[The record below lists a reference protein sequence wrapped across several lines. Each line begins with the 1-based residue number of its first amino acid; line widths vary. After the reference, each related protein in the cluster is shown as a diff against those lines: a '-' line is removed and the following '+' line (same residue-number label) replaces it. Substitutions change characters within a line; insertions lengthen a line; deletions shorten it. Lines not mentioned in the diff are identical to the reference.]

1 MARILIA
8 GCGYVGEAAADL
20 FHGQHWEVEGWT
32 GSPQS
37 AARLA
42 DRPYPVR
49 SVDITDRAAVSAAS
63 GEFDVVVQC
72 VSTSGG
78 EAEAY
83 RGLYLR
89 GAQNLIHRFPSSRLL
104 FTSSTSVYAQTDG
117 TIVDEAS
124 PAEPAH
130 EKGKVLRE
138 TEELILANG
147 GIVAR
152 LGGIHGPGRSFFL
165 SKFLE
170 GAAVVDPNDR
180 RFINQVHRDD
190 VVSAL
195 LLLAEQPSAG
205 EGQIFNVVGDRPIT
219 AREAYEWLRVWLGK
233 PGGAFPSATWER
245 ESKTWERGSP
255 SPEPGAVPRKRG
267 RSNKQVSNA
276 KLRALG
282 WEPRYPTFEAA
293 MAKSIL
299 PSFGF

>member
-20 FHGQHWEVEGWT
+20 FHAQHWDVEGWT
-32 GSPQS
+32 SSAQS

-42 DRPYPVR
+42 NRPYPVR
-49 SVDITDRAAVSAAS
+49 AVDITDLAAVSAAP

-78 EAEAY
+78 DVEDY
-83 RGLYLR
+83 RRLYLG
-89 GAQNLIHRFPSSRLL
+89 GARTLVHRFARARLL
-104 FTSSTSVYAQTDG
+104 FTSSTSVYAQSDG
-117 TIVDEAS
+117 AVVDETS

-130 EKGKVLRE
+130 EKGKILRE
-138 TEELILANG
+138 AEQLILAAG

-152 LGGIHGPGRSFFL
+152 LGGIHGPGRSYFL

-170 GAAVVDPNDR
+170 GKAIVDPAEQ

-190 VVSAL
+190 IASAL
-195 LLLAEQPSAG
+195 LLLAEQRDACQG
-205 EGQIFNVVGDRPIT
+205 EIFNVVGDRPIT
-219 AREAYEWLRVWLGK
+219 AGEAYEWLALRLGK
-233 PGGAFPSATWER
+233 TL
-245 ESKTWERGSP
+245 P
-255 SPEPGAVPRKRG
+255 SPGQPGIPSKRG
-267 RSNKQVSNA
+267 RSNKQVNNA

-282 WEPRYPTFEAA
+282 WEPRYPTFDAA
-293 MAKSIL
+293 MTKSIL

>member
-8 GCGYVGEAAADL
+8 GCGYVGEAAADV
-20 FHGQHWEVEGWT
+20 FHAQEWQVEGWT
-32 GSPQS
+32 SSAES

-42 DRPYPVR
+42 NRPYSAR
-49 SVDITDRAAVSAAS
+49 AVDITDRAALSARA
-63 GEFDVVVQC
+63 GEFDVVMQC

-78 EAEAY
+78 GSEDY
-83 RGLYLR
+83 RRLYLG
-89 GAQNLIHRFPSSRLL
+89 GARNLLHRFPEARFL
-104 FTSSTSVYAQTDG
+104 FASSTSVYAQTDG
-117 TIVDEAS
+117 SIVDEAC

-130 EKGKVLRE
+130 EKGKILRE
-138 TEELILANG
+138 TEELILEAG

-165 SKFLE
+165 SKFVS
-170 GAAVVDPNDR
+170 GTAVIDEPEL

-190 VVSAL
+190 IVSAFL
-195 LLLAEQPSAG
+195 LLTELPAERN
-205 EGQIFNVVGDRPIT
+205 GQIFNVVGDEPIL
-219 AREAYEWLRVWLGK
+219 ASEAYEWLAARLGK
-233 PGGAFPSATWER
+233 PLPSA
-245 ESKTWERGSP
+245 GS
-255 SPEPGAVPRKRG
+255 AAPRKRG

-293 MAKSIL
+293 MTKSIL

>member
-32 GSPQS
+32 SS
-37 AARLA
+37 AESAERLA
-42 DRPYPVR
+42 TRPYLVR
-49 SVDITDRAAVSAAS
+49 RADITDPAAVSAAP

-78 EAEAY
+78 DVEDY
-83 RGLYLR
+83 RRLYLG
-89 GAQNLIHRFPSSRLL
+89 GARNLIHRFPNSRFL

-117 TIVDEAS
+117 SVVDESS
-124 PAEPAH
+124 PVDPVH
-130 EKGKVLRE
+130 EKGKILRE
-138 TEELILANG
+138 TEKLILATG

-165 SKFLE
+165 SRFLQ
-170 GAAVVDPNDR
+170 GKAVIDPAER

-190 VVSAL
+190 IVSAL
-195 LLLAEQPSAG
+195 LLLAELPSAG
-205 EGQIFNVVGDRPIT
+205 KGEVFNVVGDQPIT
-219 AREAYEWLRVWLGK
+219 AREAYEWLSVRFGK
-233 PGGAFPSATWER
+233 TLPSSGPGSISPR
-245 ESKTWERGSP
+245 RGQ
-255 SPEPGAVPRKRG
+255 
-267 RSNKQVSNA
+267 SNKRVSNA
-276 KLRALG
+276 KLRGLG

-293 MAKSIL
+293 MTKSIL

>member
-8 GCGYVGEAAADL
+8 GCGYVGEAAAEL
-20 FHGQHWEVEGWT
+20 FHGQRWEVEGWT
-32 GSPQS
+32 GSAES

-42 DRPYPVR
+42 NRPYPVR
-49 SVDITDRAAVSAAS
+49 SVDITDPTAVLAAS
-63 GEFDVVVQC
+63 GEFEVVVQC

-78 EAEAY
+78 DAEDY
-83 RGLYLR
+83 RRLYLG
-89 GAQNLIHRFPSSRLL
+89 GARNLIQGFPASRLL

-117 TIVDEAS
+117 TIVDETS
-124 PAEPAH
+124 PAEPTH
-130 EKGKVLRE
+130 DKGKILRE
-138 TEELILANG
+138 TEELILGAG

-165 SKFLE
+165 SKFLQ
-170 GAAVVDPNDR
+170 GTAVVDPNDR

-190 VVSAL
+190 ITSAY
-195 LLLAEQPSAG
+195 LLLAEQASAG
-205 EGQIFNVVGDRPIT
+205 GGEIFNVVGDHPIR
-219 AREAYEWLRVWLGK
+219 AAEAYEWLSARLGK
-233 PGGAFPSATWER
+233 ALPR
-245 ESKTWERGSP
+245 
-255 SPEPGAVPRKRG
+255 PEPVAVAPKRG

-293 MAKSIL
+293 MMKSIL

>member
-20 FHGQHWEVEGWT
+20 FHGQHWEVAGWT
-32 GSPQS
+32 SSAES

-42 DRPYPVR
+42 KRPYPVR
-49 SVDITDRAAVSAAS
+49 PVDITDRAAVSAVP
-63 GEFDVVVQC
+63 GEFDFVVQC
-72 VSTSGG
+72 ISTSGG
-78 EAEAY
+78 DVEDY
-83 RGLYLR
+83 HRLYLG
-89 GAQNLIHRFPSSRLL
+89 GARNLIHRFPSSRLI

-117 TIVDEAS
+117 TAVDEAS

-138 TEELILANG
+138 TEELILATG

-170 GAAVVDPNDR
+170 GAAVVEPNDR

-190 VVSAL
+190 IVSAL
-195 LLLAEQPSAG
+195 LLLAEQPSAR

-219 AREAYEWLRVWLGK
+219 VREAYEWLSVRLGE
-233 PGGAFPSATWER
+233 PLPS
-245 ESKTWERGSP
+245 SG
-255 SPEPGAVPRKRG
+255 PGAIPRRRG

-282 WEPRYPTFEAA
+282 WEPHYPTFEAA

>member
-20 FHGQHWEVEGWT
+20 FHGQRWEVEGWT
-32 GSPQS
+32 GSAQS

-42 DRPYPVR
+42 SRPYPVR
-49 SVDITDRAAVSAAS
+49 PVDITDLAAVSAVP

-78 EAEAY
+78 NVEDY
-83 RGLYLR
+83 RRLYLG
-89 GAQNLIHRFPSSRLL
+89 GARSLTHRFPGARLL

-117 TIVDEAS
+117 TFVDETS

-130 EKGKVLRE
+130 EKGRVLRE
-138 TEELILANG
+138 TEELILASG
-147 GIVAR
+147 GVVAR
-152 LGGIHGPGRSFFL
+152 LGGIHGPGRSYFL

-170 GAAVVDPNDR
+170 GKPVIDPTEQ

-190 VVSAL
+190 IVSAL
-195 LLLAEQPSAG
+195 LLLAEQPAG
-205 EGQIFNVVGDRPIT
+205 KGEVFNVVGGRPIT
-219 AREAYEWLRVWLGK
+219 AKEAYEWLALRLGK
-233 PGGAFPSATWER
+233 PLP
-245 ESKTWERGSP
+245 P
-255 SPEPGAVPRKRG
+255 LEPASVQPKRG

-282 WEPRYPTFEAA
+282 WEPRYPTFDAA
-293 MAKSIL
+293 MTKSIL
-299 PSFGF
+299 PSSGF

>member
-20 FHGQHWEVEGWT
+20 FHGQKWEVEGWT
-32 GSPQS
+32 GSAES

-42 DRPYPVR
+42 NRPYWVR
-49 SVDITDRAAVSAAS
+49 AVDITDRAALSAVT
-63 GEFDVVVQC
+63 GDVDVVVQC

-78 EAEAY
+78 DAEDY
-83 RGLYLR
+83 RRLYLG
-89 GAQNLIHRFPSSRLL
+89 GARNLIERFPRAKFL

-117 TIVDEAS
+117 SIVDEAS

-130 EKGKVLRE
+130 EKGKILRE
-138 TEELILANG
+138 TEELILENG

-165 SKFLE
+165 SKFVS
-170 GAAVVDPNDR
+170 GTAVIDQATQ

-190 VVSAL
+190 IVSAF
-195 LLLAEQPSAG
+195 LLLAERRSDG
-205 EGQIFNVVGDRPIT
+205 KGQIFNVVGDQPIL
-219 AREAYEWLRVWLGK
+219 ANEAYEWLSAHLGR
-233 PGGAFPSATWER
+233 PLLSA
-245 ESKTWERGSP
+245 GM
-255 SPEPGAVPRKRG
+255 AAAQKRG

-293 MAKSIL
+293 MTKSIL

>member
-20 FHGQHWEVEGWT
+20 FHGRNWMVEGWT
-32 GSPQS
+32 SSAQS

-42 DRPYPVR
+42 NRPFPVR
-49 SVDITDRAAVSAAS
+49 AVDITDPVAVSAAP

-78 EAEAY
+78 DVDAY
-83 RGLYLR
+83 GRLYLG
-89 GAQNLIHRFPSSRLL
+89 GARILMKRFPGARLL

-117 TIVDEAS
+117 AIVDETS

-130 EKGKVLRE
+130 GKGKILRE
-138 TEELILANG
+138 TEELILARG
-147 GIVAR
+147 GIIAR
-152 LGGIHGPGRSFFL
+152 LGGIHGPGRSYFV

-170 GAAVVDPNDR
+170 GKAVIDPTEQ

-190 VVSAL
+190 IASAL
-195 LLLAEQPSAG
+195 LLLGEQRAACAG
-205 EGQIFNVVGDRPIT
+205 EVFNIVGDRPI
-219 AREAYEWLRVWLGK
+219 ALSEAYEWLVVRLKRPLPLPEQERV
-233 PGGAFPSATWER
+233 PP
-245 ESKTWERGSP
+245 
-255 SPEPGAVPRKRG
+255 KRG

-282 WEPRYPTFEAA
+282 WELRYPTFEAA
-293 MAKSIL
+293 MTKSIL

>member
-1 MARILIA
+1 MAHILIA

-20 FHGQHWEVEGWT
+20 FHEQQWEVEGWT
-32 GSPQS
+32 GSVKS

-42 DRPYPVR
+42 GRPYPVR
-49 SVDITDRAAVSAAS
+49 SVDITDAATVLAAS

-78 EAEAY
+78 NAEDY
-83 RGLYLR
+83 RRLYLE
-89 GAQNLIHRFPSSRLL
+89 GARNLIQQFSSARFL
-104 FTSSTSVYAQTDG
+104 FASSTSVYAQNDG
-117 TIVDEAS
+117 SLVDEAS
-124 PAEPAH
+124 PAEPTH
-130 EKGKVLRE
+130 EKGMILRE
-138 TEELILANG
+138 TEELILAAG

-165 SKFLE
+165 NQFLA
-170 GAAVVDPNDR
+170 GTRGVDLTQA

-190 VVSAL
+190 IVSAL
-195 LLLAEQPSAG
+195 LLLAERRSGCA
-205 EGQIFNVVGDRPIT
+205 GQIFNVVGDQPTT
-219 AREAYEWLRVWLGK
+219 ASEAYEWLRVRLGR
-233 PGGAFPSATWER
+233 PLRSAEL
-245 ESKTWERGSP
+245 GDHP
-255 SPEPGAVPRKRG
+255 PKRG

-293 MAKSIL
+293 MTKSIL